1 MSGKLRIVL
10 GVLVLAAA
18 GSVSYLLPS
27 LSPGSPADKTAT
39 VNDALALNNGLGD
52 TDKDGLTD
60 RDEVYWRTD
69 INNSDTDGD
78 GFKDGEEVLTGHNPL
93 VKGPDDFLDPTQN
106 ATKRITE
113 LAVGGLMAGDLDPNS
128 SNYEASVKMLAEEM
142 AAQYSRTI
150 TIPRDTLQ
158 IIADS
163 DGAKTEYAR
172 TMSTAFLKII
182 LPATKDTNAF
192 FDTFSDIPI
201 ASRSWITDSPQR
213 YMVFSKEARR
223 LASVMQDRALK
234 IVAIPVPKLFEPQH
248 AGAVQMLRAQQRYY
262 ELLATF
268 KEDPLLGSAALN
280 GLLRLQYEG
289 TRNLLYDFTSALSL
303 KLIQ

>member
-27 LSPGSPADKTAT
+27 LTPGAPADKTAAAE
-39 VNDALALNNGLGD
+39 DALALKSTLVD
-52 TDKDGLTD
+52 TDHDGLTD

-69 INNSDTDGD
+69 INNPDTDGD

-128 SNYEASVKMLAEEM
+128 PNYEASVKLLADAM
-142 AAQYSRTI
+142 ATQYGRTI
-150 TIPRDTLQ
+150 TIPRDILQ

-163 DGAKTEYAR
+163 DETKIAYVR
-172 TMSTAFLKII
+172 TMSTAFLNII

-192 FDTFSDIPI
+192 FETYRDIPL
-201 ASRSWITDSPQR
+201 ASRSWMTDNPKL
-213 YMVFSKEARR
+213 YAAFSKEAHR

-248 AGAVQMLRAQQRYY
+248 TGAVQMLRAQQRYY

-289 TRNLLYDFTSALSL
+289 TQALMYDFTNALSI
-303 KLIQ
+303 KLNQ

>member
-27 LSPGSPADKTAT
+27 LSPSEPSQKTAT
-39 VNDALALNNGLGD
+39 ADDALALKNSLID
-52 TDKDGLTD
+52 TDKDGLID
-60 RDEVYWRTD
+60 NDETYWRTD
-69 INNSDTDGD
+69 FNNPDTDQD

-106 ATKRITE
+106 ATKRITD
-113 LAVGGLMAGDLDPNS
+113 LAVGGLMAGDLDPS
-128 SNYEASVKMLAEEM
+128 SPNYEASVKLLAEAM
-142 AAQYSRTI
+142 ATQYGRSI

-163 DGAKTEYAR
+163 NESKIAYAR
-172 TMSTAFLKII
+172 TMSAAFLNII

-192 FDTFSDIPI
+192 FETYRDIPI
-201 ASRSWITDSPQR
+201 ASRSWITENPKL
-213 YMVFSKEARR
+213 YTAFSKESRK
-223 LASVMQDRALK
+223 LAAAMESRALK

-268 KEDPLLGSAALN
+268 KEDPLLGSAALS

-289 TRNLLYDFTSALSL
+289 TQNLMYDFTNALSI
-303 KLIQ
+303 KLNQ

>member
-10 GVLVLAAA
+10 GVLALAAA

-27 LSPGSPADKTAT
+27 LSPGSLDNKTAAI
-39 VNDALALNNGLGD
+39 NDALALKNDLGD

-69 INNSDTDGD
+69 PTNPDTDGD

-93 VKGPDDFLDPTQN
+93 VKGPGDFLDPTQN
-106 ATKRITE
+106 ATKRVTE
-113 LAVGGLMAGDLDPNS
+113 LAVGGLMAGDLDPS
-128 SNYEASVKMLAEEM
+128 SPNYEASVKMLAEEM
-142 AAQYSRTI
+142 ATQYGRTI

-163 DGAKTEYAR
+163 DEAEVAYVR
-172 TMSTAFLKII
+172 TMSSAFLKII
-182 LPATKDTNAF
+182 LPATKDTGAF
-192 FDTFSDIPI
+192 FDTFREVSF
-201 ASRSWITDSPQR
+201 ASRSWITENQKLYTS
-213 YMVFSKEARR
+213 FSKEARR
-223 LASVMQDRALK
+223 LAAVMQDRALK
-234 IVAIPVPKLFEPQH
+234 IIAIPVPKLFEPQH
-248 AGAVQMLRAQQRYY
+248 TGAVQMLRAQQRYY
-262 ELLATF
+262 ELLAAF
-268 KEDPLLGSAALN
+268 KEDPLLGSAALS

-289 TRNLLYDFTSALSL
+289 TQNLMYDFTNALSI

>member
-27 LSPGSPADKTAT
+27 LLPGSPADQTAT
-39 VNDALALNNGLGD
+39 AEDALSLKSDLAD
-52 TDKDGLTD
+52 TDRDGLND

-69 INNSDTDGD
+69 INNPDTDGD

-113 LAVGGLMAGDLDPNS
+113 LAVGGLMAGDLDPS
-128 SNYEASVKMLAEEM
+128 SPNYEASVKMLAEEM
-142 AAQYSRTI
+142 ATQYGRTI

-163 DGAKTEYAR
+163 DEAKVAYVR
-172 TMSTAFLKII
+172 TMSSAFLKII

-192 FDTFSDIPI
+192 FEAYRDIPL
-201 ASRSWITDSPQR
+201 ASHSWVTDNPKL
-213 YMVFSKEARR
+213 YAAFSKEARR
-223 LASVMQDRALK
+223 LAAVMQDRALK
-234 IVAIPVPKLFEPQH
+234 IVAISVPKLFEPQH
-248 AGAVQMLRAQQRYY
+248 AGAVTMLRAQQRYY
-262 ELLATF
+262 ELLAAF

-280 GLLRLQYEG
+280 GLLRVQYEG
-289 TRNLLYDFTSALSL
+289 TQNLMYDFTNALSIKL
-303 KLIQ
+303 K

>member
-27 LSPGSPADKTAT
+27 LSPANKTAAIEDT
-39 VNDALALNNGLGD
+39 LALKNDLGD
-52 TDKDGLTD
+52 SDKDGLID

-69 INNSDTDGD
+69 INNPDTDGD

-106 ATKRITE
+106 ATQRITE
-113 LAVGGLMAGDLDPNS
+113 LAIGGILAGDLDPS
-128 SNYEASVKMLAEEM
+128 SPNYEASVKMLAEEM
-142 AAQYSRTI
+142 ATQYGRTI

-163 DGAKTEYAR
+163 DEVKIEYAR

-182 LPATKDTNAF
+182 LPAINDTNTF
-192 FDTFSDIPI
+192 FDTYGDIPL
-201 ASRSWITDSPQR
+201 ASRSWVTENPKL
-213 YMVFSKEARR
+213 YGAFSKEARR

-248 AGAVQMLRAQQRYY
+248 VGAVTMLRAQQRYY
-262 ELLATF
+262 ELLAAF
-268 KEDPLLGSAALN
+268 KEDPLLGSSALN

-289 TRNLLYDFTSALSL
+289 TRNLMYDFTSALSI
-303 KLIQ
+303 KLNQ